1 MFRMKSLRLG
11 NFRSFL
17 DMLGSDEQEEGDAS
31 RPPASHDRQRPRHP
45 WPFPDRVARMPD
57 ERRERSYV
65 PLDRLARLYGEE
77 RPEGAQ
83 PPYAPADDASVATE
97 LRLAS
102 ARTGEDLKRI
112 RRSFAMRNH
121 PDRVP
126 AWLRDEATRR
136 MTIANMLIDRAI
148 REKLKKKSFLG

>member
-17 DMLGSDEQEEGDAS
+17 DLLGSDEEEETAAAEQ
-31 RPPASHDRQRPRHP
+31 RAANARQRLRQPR
-45 WPFPDRVARMPD
+45 PFAERTARMTD
-57 ERRERSYV
+57 DRRYV
-65 PLDRLARLYGEE
+65 PLDRLARLYGED
-77 RPEGAQ
+77 RPEGAL
-83 PPYAPADDASVATE
+83 PLYAPADDASVADE
-97 LRLAS
+97 LRLAT
-102 ARTGEDLKRI
+102 ARTGEDLRRI

-136 MTIANMLIDRAI
+136 MTIANALIDHAM
-148 REKLKKKSFLG
+148 REKRKKKSFFG